1 MPALLAKSSVV
12 WSTLLYMFTNKTI
25 KNKIKKSFQ
34 FYPKSINLIRSKY
47 SHKRKSKIIRIV
59 YDNKKKS
66 HQISISFEVSV
77 YIFDYMIILNRNK
90 FFLYF

>member
-1 MPALLAKSSVV
+1 M
-12 WSTLLYMFTNKTI
+12 YMFTNKTI

-47 SHKRKSKIIRIV
+47 KSHKKQSKIIRIV

-77 YIFDYMIILNRNK
+77 YIFDYMIILTKKNK
-90 FFLYF
+90 FFIYF